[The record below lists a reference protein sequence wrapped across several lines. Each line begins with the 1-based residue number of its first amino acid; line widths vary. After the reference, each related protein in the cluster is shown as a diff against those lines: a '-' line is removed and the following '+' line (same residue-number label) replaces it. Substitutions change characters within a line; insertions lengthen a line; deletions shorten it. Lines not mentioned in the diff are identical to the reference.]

1 MLDQAHK
8 LRELALIDRRNK
20 LGSSSRR
27 ARRIA
32 VTSGKG
38 GVGKSNFALNIAILC
53 AALKKNTLL
62 IDADTNLANIDILLG
77 ISPKFNL
84 SHVLAGQ
91 KECREI
97 IVQGPGGIS
106 ILPASSGS
114 IEQALDDGIASDSII
129 YDLNSLEND
138 YDLVIFDT
146 GAGVSK
152 AVLDFIL
159 IADTMVLVTTPE
171 PTAVTDAYAM
181 VKLITVDRPEIDIQI
196 MVNMASDKQEA
207 VEVFD
212 KLSSVIMHFLNT
224 EVRFLG
230 YLPKDSSVERAVHLQ
245 SPLVNSFPKSPSATQ
260 LKFIARKLIQPG
272 FEPPDKPAGFLGS
285 IFNRIKKR

>member
-8 LRELALIDRRNK
+8 LRELALIDRQKR
-20 LGSSSRR
+20 LGDSTRR

-38 GVGKSNFALNIAILC
+38 GVGKSNFALNLAILSS
-53 AALKKNTLL
+53 ALRKRTLL

-77 ISPKFNL
+77 VSPKYNL

-91 KECREI
+91 KTCREI
-97 IVQGPGGIS
+97 LIKGPGDIS

-114 IEQALDDGIASDSII
+114 IEQALDEGVASDSII
-129 YDLNSLEND
+129 YDLNSLDQD
-138 YDLVIFDT
+138 YDIIIFDT
-146 GAGVSK
+146 GAGI
-152 AVLDFIL
+152 ARTVLDFIL
-159 IADTMVLVTTPE
+159 ISDTVAIVTTPE

-181 VKLITVDRPEIDIQI
+181 VKLVTVDRPDMDIQI
-196 MVNMASDKQEA
+196 MVNMASSKQEA
-207 VEVFD
+207 MDVFD

-230 YLPKDSSVERAVHLQ
+230 YLPRDVSVERAVHLQ
-245 SPLVNSFPKSPSATQ
+245 TPLVNSFPKSAAATQ
-260 LKFIARKLIQPG
+260 LKFIARKLLQPG
-272 FEPPDKPAGFLGS
+272 YEPPVKPLGFLGS
-285 IFNRIKKR
+285 LFGRIKGK